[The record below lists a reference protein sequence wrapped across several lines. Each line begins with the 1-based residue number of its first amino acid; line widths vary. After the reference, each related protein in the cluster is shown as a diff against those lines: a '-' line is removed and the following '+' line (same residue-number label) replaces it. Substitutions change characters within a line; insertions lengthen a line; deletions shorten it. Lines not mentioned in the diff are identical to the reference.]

1 MAAPLP
7 IPVTQQKTP
16 AARQGPDLFGSLQRE
31 IERVFDSFT
40 NNWPSLDFRATGL
53 TPSMDIAESDKDIEI
68 TAELPGL
75 EEKDVQV
82 NVADDVLTIKGEKK
96 AEKEEK
102 DKNYHR
108 IERSYGSFY
117 RSLQLPSGV
126 SADAIKATLKNG
138 VLKVTVTKP
147 AAAQPKKIEVKAA
160 A

>member
-1 MAAPLP
+1 MKFA
-7 IPVTQQKTP
+7 KNWC
-16 AARQGPDLFGSLQRE
+16 
-31 IERVFDSFT
+31 RV
-40 NNWPSLDFRATGL
+40 
-53 TPSMDIAESDKDIEI
+53 DIAETDKDIEI

-108 IERSYGSFY
+108 IERSYGSFC
-117 RSLQLPSGV
+117 RSLQLPAGAN
-126 SADAIKATLKNG
+126 ADAIKATLKNG

-147 AAAQPKKIEVKAA
+147 VAAQPKKIEVKAA

>member
-1 MAAPLP
+1 MATSP
-7 IPVTQQKTP
+7 IPVTQQQTAVSRP
-16 AARQGPDLFGSLQRE
+16 STDIFSSLQRE
-31 IERVFDSFT
+31 IDRVFDSFT
-40 NNWPSLDFRATGL
+40 RSWPSLDFRASDL
-53 TPSMDIAESDKDIEI
+53 TPRIDVAESDKDIEI

-96 AEKEEK
+96 AEKEEN

-117 RSLQLPSGV
+117 RSLQLPAGV
-126 SADAIKATLKNG
+126 NADAIKATLKNG
-138 VLKVTVTKP
+138 VLKVIVTKP
-147 AAAQPKKIEVKAA
+147 ATAQPKKIEVKAA

>member
-1 MAAPLP
+1 M
-7 IPVTQQKTP
+7 
-16 AARQGPDLFGSLQRE
+16 FSSLQRE
-31 IERVFDSFT
+31 IERVFESFS
-40 NNWPSLDFRATGL
+40 NNWPSLDFRASDL
-53 TPSMDIAESDKDIEI
+53 TPSMDIAETDKDIEI

-102 DKNYHR
+102 EKNYHR

-126 SADAIKATLKNG
+126 NADAIKATLKNG

-147 AAAQPKKIEVKAA
+147 AAALPKKIEVKAA